1 MAIAFSHVSF
11 AYPNGSLAVEDVSFT
26 VAEGERLAIV
36 GQNGAGK
43 TTTVKLMNGLL
54 KPTSGTVLVDGVAT
68 RDRST
73 AAIAETVGYVFQNPD
88 DQIFAST
95 VRAELE
101 YMPRYRKWDDAKR
114 EDRVERAARLAGIER
129 YFDGNPNDLPLV
141 IRKFVA
147 IAAILV
153 GECRYLVL
161 DEPTAGLDR
170 PGQRRLNGLIDQ
182 LGSEGIAVVTITHD
196 MRFVAQTFERV
207 IAMAQCRII
216 ADGSVASLFAND
228 DLLAK
233 ARIRRPELA
242 QLARDLGL
250 SGTAY
255 RLDEVAALIPDAPR
269 AAKRQ

>member
-11 AYPNGSLAVEDVSFT
+11 AYPNGALAVDDISFA
-26 VAEGERLAIV
+26 VKEGERVAIV

-54 KPTSGTVLVDGVAT
+54 KPTAGTVSVDGVVT

-73 AAIAETVGYVFQNPD
+73 ASIAETVGYVFQNPD

-101 YMPRYRKWDDAKR
+101 YMPRYRKWDDGKR
-114 EDRVERAARLAGIER
+114 EERVARAARLAGIEA
-129 YFDGNPNDLPLV
+129 YFDNNPNDLPLV

-153 GECRYLVL
+153 GECKYLVL

-170 PGQRRLNGLIDQ
+170 PGQRRLAGLIDELEAQ
-182 LGSEGIAVVTITHD
+182 GVSVVTITHD
-196 MRFVAQTFERV
+196 MRFVAKTFKRV
-207 IAMAQCRII
+207 IAMANCRII
-216 ADGSVASLFAND
+216 ADGSCASLFASD
-228 DLLAK
+228 DLLRK
-233 ARIRRPELA
+233 ASIRRPELA
-242 QLARDLGL
+242 QLAKDLGL
-250 SGTAY
+250 SDTAY
-255 RLDEVAALIPDAPR
+255 GLDEIAALIPDMPR
-269 AAKRQ
+269 AARR